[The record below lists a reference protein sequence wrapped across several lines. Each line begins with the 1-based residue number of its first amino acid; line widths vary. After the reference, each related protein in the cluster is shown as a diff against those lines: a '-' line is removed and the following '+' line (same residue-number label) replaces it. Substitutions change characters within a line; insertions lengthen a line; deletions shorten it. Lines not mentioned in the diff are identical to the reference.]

1 MPPVSA
7 ILLGVLPLVVFGAA
21 AWILK
26 ETPIRSHRAAHFS
39 PKKPYPILLFAALI
53 ALSVA
58 LGLTHRSRADSLAL
72 ALICSSL
79 VGSLYIQHKLLA
91 IFAHISRF
99 YLDPREWKPADPPGP
114 CWRYQ
119 MQHAFIRDPEYLDQL
134 MLEMF
139 LTHRTRAD
147 FLAALRSRSFPSGY
161 EHLLS
166 KRFWGNI
173 LFPSIETLATRI
185 VPNELLENHGKYS
198 PERTAD
204 QIYDEL
210 RGLALTDSARFLD
223 RWQYYWCLRNL
234 NIVDGLIG
242 MVFSRWVQAG
252 TIAFGA
258 GLLALGCWVE
268 PLKHHQPT
276 LTLSAI
282 AMGSLL
288 WLLVACGS
296 ASLLIVGAFR
306 GTGTF
311 TISDPCQGEYF
322 DPLWNRV
329 IQVGIVAFAVSFVIY
344 GLASPF
350 MFEAKTLRSFGV
362 DAHFVIYALVSL
374 LFCGT
379 IFVAH
384 FVGIHRLMAKSRT
397 NAMERSEEDI
407 AAADATIRKSKV
419 EHYLELRQL
428 RSWPIR
434 S

>member
-1 MPPVSA
+1 
-7 ILLGVLPLVVFGAA
+7 
-21 AWILK
+21 
-26 ETPIRSHRAAHFS
+26 
-39 PKKPYPILLFAALI
+39 
-53 ALSVA
+53 
-58 LGLTHRSRADSLAL
+58 
-72 ALICSSL
+72 
-79 VGSLYIQHKLLA
+79 
-91 IFAHISRF
+91 
-99 YLDPREWKPADPPGP
+99 
-114 CWRYQ
+114 
-119 MQHAFIRDPEYLDQL
+119 MQHVFIRDPEYLDQL

-139 LTHRTRAD
+139 RANRTRAD
-147 FLAALRSRSFPSGY
+147 FLDALRNRAFPPGY
-161 EHLLS
+161 DHLLS
-166 KRFWGNI
+166 KRFWGHI
-173 LFPSIETLATRI
+173 LFPSIEILATQV
-185 VPNELLENHGKYS
+185 VPNELLDNQGKYS

-210 RGLALTDSARFLD
+210 RGLALTDTAQFLD

-252 TIAFGA
+252 TITCGV
-258 GLLALGCWVE
+258 GLLALGCWID
-268 PLKHHQPT
+268 PMHHYQPI
-276 LTLSAI
+276 LALSAI

-311 TISDPCQGEYF
+311 TIADPCQGEYF

-350 MFEAKTLRSFGV
+350 MFEAKTLYSFTV
-362 DAHFVIYALVSL
+362 DARFLVYAVVSL

-379 IFVAH
+379 IFAAH
-384 FVGIHRLMAKSRT
+384 FVGVHRLMAKSRT
-397 NAMERSEEDI
+397 NAMERCEDEI
-407 AAADATIRKSKV
+407 AGADSTSRNAKV
-419 EHYLELRQL
+419 DHYLELRQL

-434 S
+434 SAVVIQLLAGIVLPVAVQAILLYTGLKSK